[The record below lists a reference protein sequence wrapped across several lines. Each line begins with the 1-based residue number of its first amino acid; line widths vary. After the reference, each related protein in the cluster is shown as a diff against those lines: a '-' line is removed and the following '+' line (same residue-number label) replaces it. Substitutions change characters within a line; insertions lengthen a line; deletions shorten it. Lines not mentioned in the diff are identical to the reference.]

1 MHSLKLLSA
10 FFPNHLNLLHAHVW
24 CVYRK
29 HVCSHFY
36 AQIVRNLK
44 SQKSHLRKYI
54 QNSSS
59 EAAFYLHIRTQLLT
73 TVAVRKELGNDS
85 LEFSQG
91 QSATVLS
98 LDCMSTHSL
107 WKHFLSSK
115 KKGKIGNRFSLILPS
130 CLKLSLGHE
139 KNAIKGILS
148 RRRRRRVAWR
158 LSKYHAGWNILRD
171 LFSTIL
177 ESILG

>member
-24 CVYRK
+24 CVYRR

-115 KKGKIGNRFSLILPS
+115 KKGKIGNRFFSYSPL
-130 CLKLSLGHE
+130 LSETQFRSRE
-139 KNAIKGILS
+139 KIKGILS